1 MAAALAASL
10 SAQDNN
16 DNTNNT
22 YNNNNT
28 STYHDTPISPSP
40 AAVVREGRVTR
51 VNMSYTELTASVQSS
66 VTLMQEMVA
75 ASATPVRSIVYY
87 SVV

>member
-22 YNNNNT
+22 YNTNT

-51 VNMSYTELTASVQSS
+51 VNMSYTELMASVQSS

-75 ASATPVRSIVYY
+75 ASATPVG